1 MPALRTGVL
10 NINITVIFTELCAA
24 LRAAVLNIHIT
35 VIFTELYAA
44 LRAGVLNIHITVI
57 FSVLCL
63 LSGQEYSIL
72 ILLLFL
78 VYYACS
84 QGRSTQY

>member
-24 LRAAVLNIHIT
+24 RKAAVLNIHIT
-35 VIFTELYAA
+35 VIL
-44 LRAGVLNIHITVI
+44 LNYT
-57 FSVLCL
+57 L
-63 LSGQEYSIL
+63 LSGQEYSIF
-72 ILLLFL
+72 ISLLFL

-84 QGRSTQY
+84 QDRSTQY